1 MKAEI
6 KTITPK
12 IAEQMLEKNPSNRHI
27 RKVNLAKLV
36 AAMNNGMWRLNG
48 ETMKIAPDGRIL
60 DGQHRLMAAV
70 TTGTTFESWVI
81 YDVPPEVVPT
91 MNTGASRTVAD
102 FHAFHGEE
110 NAARLAAA
118 VNAICAFEKTS
129 RVWVPFEEQVL
140 FLDTNPI
147 LRDIVGHRVWR
158 SVRGVSP
165 AMEHACRYVI
175 GFHFG
180 MEVAG
185 NWCANFAA
193 ANYDDAQRKLALY
206 LAKRRG
212 RNKHVDSTVVCAHIC
227 QAAKISFTGKPKA
240 FGWAWSEDSFPLE
253 LEEIYL

>member
-6 KTITPK
+6 KIITPK
-12 IAEQMLEKNPSNRHI
+12 VAQEMLERNPNNRHI
-27 RKVNLAKLV
+27 RKVNLDKLV

-48 ETMKIAPDGRIL
+48 ETMKVAPDGRIL

-70 TTGTTFESWVI
+70 LTDTTFESWVI

-110 NAARLAAA
+110 NATRLAAA
-118 VNAICAFEKTS
+118 VNAICAFKETN
-129 RVWVPFEEQVL
+129 RVWATFEEQAL
-140 FLDTNPI
+140 FLDKNPI
-147 LRDIVGHRVWR
+147 LREIVGHRIWR

-165 AMEHACRYVI
+165 AMEHASRYVI

-180 MEVAG
+180 MEVAADWFG
-185 NWCANFAA
+185 NFAK
-193 ANYDDAQRKLALY
+193 ANYDDAQRKLALW

-212 RNKHVDSTVVCAHIC
+212 RNKHLDSTIVCAHVC
-227 QAAKISFTGKPKA
+227 QAAKMSFTGKPKA
-240 FGWAWSEDSFPLE
+240 FGWAWNEDAFPLE